1 MNSIVTVRHYSDKQ
15 PLTLK
20 LIQERVLLVLNL
32 YDKIDPSKVL
42 DIDYLISLIFQTI
55 SNKLQ
60 MGAVL
65 DPVLNLLAKFGFQLI
80 CLVCHELHHNGCLS
94 ASGVFFPIGAKRTRV
109 LIAKIFS

>member
-42 DIDYLISLIFQTI
+42 DIDYLIFTFFKQFWTI
-55 SNKLQ
+55 LNKLQ
-60 MGAVL
+60 MGAPLDL
-65 DPVLNLLAKFGFQLI
+65 DPILNLLAKFGF
-80 CLVCHELHHNGCLS
+80 
-94 ASGVFFPIGAKRTRV
+94 
-109 LIAKIFS
+109 